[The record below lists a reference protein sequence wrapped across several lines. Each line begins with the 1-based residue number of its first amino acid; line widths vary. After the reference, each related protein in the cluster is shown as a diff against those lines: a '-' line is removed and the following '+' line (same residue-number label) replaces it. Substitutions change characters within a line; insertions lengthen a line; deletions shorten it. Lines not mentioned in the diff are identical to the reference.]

1 MAKLINWVEGKA
13 STITIV
19 LSMLAGGY
27 VFRQDIKADSRD
39 LRQDIKAD
47 MEKFEARMEKIDE
60 RWVTLLKELHNVDK
74 EVTALKIG
82 KNS

>member
-27 VFRQDIKADSRD
+27 VF
-39 LRQDIKAD
+39 RQDIKAD

-74 EVTALKIG
+74 EVTALKTG